1 MTGDGGSNRLADR
14 VGILLARRVQLLRY
28 AGVSVIA
35 TLTSL
40 TVLGVLVGA
49 VGVGA
54 VVANLAA
61 TAIGTVPSYE
71 LNRRWV
77 WRAGTKRSI
86 GREVVP
92 FCALSFAG
100 LLMSTVTVHVASS
113 LSSHGGRLI
122 HTGAVEFANVAAYG
136 SLWVVQFLLL
146 DRVLFAR
153 RTGSRLPAGEK
164 DLFQDAITSSTRGRE
179 VVADGPARRSIGA
192 SAPRRRATLS
202 PNRSRQ
208 SPMPLGWLPPP
219 GDLPGWRHL
228 PWPAGRAPGPGAGPL
243 CPGPAGSMSGPHSP
257 PSSPRPRRA

>member
-1 MTGDGGSNRLADR
+1 MTGDSGSHRLPDR
-14 VGILLARRVQLLRY
+14 LGVLLARRFQLLRY

-49 VGVGA
+49 LGVGA

-77 WRAGTKRSI
+77 WRAETQRSI

-100 LLMSTVTVHVASS
+100 LLVSTLTVHIASS
-113 LSSHGGRLI
+113 LSSRSGQLI

-146 DRVLFAR
+146 DRVLFGPRSDGKLSAGHGGLSPDGVGMTELATASPHR
-153 RTGSRLPAGEK
+153 PRQSTMPPEGS
-164 DLFQDAITSSTRGRE
+164 
-179 VVADGPARRSIGA
+179 
-192 SAPRRRATLS
+192 PRRVY
-202 PNRSRQ
+202 
-208 SPMPLGWLPPP
+208 
-219 GDLPGWRHL
+219 LPGSHSR
-228 PWPAGRAPGPGAGPL
+228 PSPAGRAPGPGAGP
-243 CPGPAGSMSGPHSP
+243 PGPVPAGSMPGPHSP
-257 PSSPRPRRA
+257 RSNHRLRRA